1 MNKTLKIITVLVG
14 CMITL
19 SWTQLAVSHD
29 IETITYTVDR
39 GFDVDERSFQLG
51 QIRGYCSF
59 VSRGL
64 KSVAVSTTYTKADMD
79 VLFPDFKIIADSY
92 GIGAYRDA
100 TPLETDLFTIDRPEI
115 AVFYTGDV
123 LEQYLALKAHQKK
136 LIDSGEYVGE
146 ARRDVAVR
154 FGKIMGYSDEAIE
167 NWLASD

>member
-1 MNKTLKIITVLVG
+1 MNKILKLTTVLVG
-14 CMITL
+14 CMFTL
-19 SWTQLAVSHD
+19 SWAQLAFSHD
-29 IETITYTVDR
+29 IKTITYTVDR

-92 GIGAYRDA
+92 GIGAYRDS

-136 LIDSGEYVGE
+136 LIDNGEYVGA

-154 FGKIMGYSDEAIE
+154 FGKIMGYSDESIE
-167 NWLASD
+167 NWLSSN